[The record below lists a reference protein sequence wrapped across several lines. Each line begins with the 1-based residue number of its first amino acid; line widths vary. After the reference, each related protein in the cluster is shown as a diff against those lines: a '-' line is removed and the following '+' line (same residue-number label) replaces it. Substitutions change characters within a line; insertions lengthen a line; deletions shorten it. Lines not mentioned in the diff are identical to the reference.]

1 MQRKAVL
8 DELDLKIIS
17 LLSMNCRVSHRNIS
31 SSVGLTPNA
40 VKSRVNKLISCG
52 IIKDFILR
60 VNPAIFGYE
69 KEYSLTI
76 RNIGKM
82 DKEDGVINKLS
93 LLGEVLVYAKQLGG
107 LSICVLAIKGG
118 SEDKIGLMGDVLK
131 PAIIEKTMLVNY
143 KPVSV
148 KIQISDLKVI
158 KCLFSDPRIQI
169 KDIAKKTSL
178 SVRTMTRWL
187 EKMKE
192 NHILEFTILRDMSS
206 IHLVGYIEF
215 ALIINVAKSLYQN
228 VVNRIYREMEEYLL
242 FMPNIYNNDVIFA
255 VFFCANIN
263 TVDRILT
270 KLQVYDGIQR
280 IEIFITTR
288 LTFFQE
294 WLKREVDKRLNQ
306 MY

>member
-17 LLSMNCRVSHRNIS
+17 LLSMNCRVSYRNIS
-31 SSVGLTPNA
+31 LTVGLTPNA
-40 VKSRVNKLISCG
+40 VKSRVNKLISSG
-52 IIKDFILR
+52 IIKDFIVR

-76 RNIGKM
+76 QNIGKM
-82 DKEDGVINKLS
+82 DKEDNVINNLN

-118 SEDKIGLMGDVLK
+118 SEYKIGLMGDVLK
-131 PAIIEKTMLVNY
+131 PAVIEKTMLVNY
-143 KPVSV
+143 KPVSA
-148 KIQISDLKVI
+148 KIQSSDLKVI
-158 KCLFSDPRIQI
+158 KCLFSNPRIQI
-169 KDIAKKTSL
+169 KDISKKTSL
-178 SVRTMTRWL
+178 SVRTMTRWF

-192 NHILEFTILRDMSS
+192 NRILEFTILRDMSS

-228 VVNRIYREMEEYLL
+228 VVNRIYQEMEEYLL

-270 KLQVYDGIQR
+270 KLQVYDGIQK

-294 WLKREVDKRLNQ
+294 WLKREVDKRLDQ

>member
-17 LLSMNCRVSHRNIS
+17 LLSMNCGISYRNIS
-31 SSVGLTPNA
+31 SSVRLTPNA
-40 VKSRVNKLISCG
+40 VKTRVNKLISSG
-52 IIKDFILR
+52 IIKDFIVR
-60 VNPAIFGYE
+60 VNPAIIGYE

-82 DKEDGVINKLS
+82 DKEDSVINKLN

-118 SEDKIGLMGDVLK
+118 SKDKIGLMGDVLK
-131 PAIIEKTMLVNY
+131 PAVIEKTMLVNY

-148 KIQISDLKVI
+148 KIQSSDLKVI
-158 KCLFSDPRIQI
+158 KCLFSNPRIQI

-178 SVRTMTRWL
+178 SVRTMTRWF
-187 EKMKE
+187 EKINE
-192 NHILEFTILRDMSS
+192 NHILGFTILRDMSS

-215 ALIINVAKSLYQN
+215 ALIINVSKSLYQN
-228 VVNRIYREMEEYLL
+228 VVNRIYQKMEQYLL
-242 FMPNIYNNDVIFA
+242 FIPNIYNNDVIFA

-280 IEIFITTR
+280 IE
-288 LTFFQE
+288 
-294 WLKREVDKRLNQ
+294 
-306 MY
+306 YS

>member
-1 MQRKAVL
+1 MFP
-8 DELDLKIIS
+8 II
-17 LLSMNCRVSHRNIS
+17 I
-31 SSVGLTPNA
+31 TQ
-40 VKSRVNKLISCG
+40 KNKTLIG
-52 IIKDFILR
+52 AYD
-60 VNPAIFGYE
+60 VPAT
-69 KEYSLTI
+69 KC
-76 RNIGKM
+76 NGKLCWM
-82 DKEDGVINKLS
+82 
-93 LLGEVLVYAKQLGG
+93 
-107 LSICVLAIKGG
+107 
-118 SEDKIGLMGDVLK
+118 
-131 PAIIEKTMLVNY
+131 
-143 KPVSV
+143 
-148 KIQISDLKVI
+148 
-158 KCLFSDPRIQI
+158 
-169 KDIAKKTSL
+169 L
-178 SVRTMTRWL
+178 SVRTMTRWF

-215 ALIINVAKSLYQN
+215 ALIMNVAKSLYQN
-228 VVNRIYREMEEYLL
+228 VVNRIYQEMEEYLL

>member
-17 LLSMNCRVSHRNIS
+17 LLSMNCRVSYRNIS
-31 SSVGLTPNA
+31 LTVGLTPNA
-40 VKSRVNKLISCG
+40 VKSRVNKLISSG
-52 IIKDFILR
+52 IIKDFIVR

-82 DKEDGVINKLS
+82 DKEDSVINKLN

-131 PAIIEKTMLVNY
+131 PAVIEKTMLVNY

-148 KIQISDLKVI
+148 KIQSSDLKVI
-158 KCLFSDPRIQI
+158 KCLFSNPRIQI
-169 KDIAKKTSL
+169 KDTSKKTSL
-178 SVRTMTRWL
+178 SVRTMTRWF

-228 VVNRIYREMEEYLL
+228 VVNRIYQEM
-242 FMPNIYNNDVIFA
+242 
-255 VFFCANIN
+255 
-263 TVDRILT
+263 
-270 KLQVYDGIQR
+270 
-280 IEIFITTR
+280 
-288 LTFFQE
+288 
-294 WLKREVDKRLNQ
+294 
-306 MY
+306 